1 MAGQAS
7 PLALFEKLAAFADIA
22 DRRGL
27 VPTDEETIAS
37 WLIHS
42 GSRTLTATLTVGDAR
57 RAREMVLKAATARAK
72 AAKEEPPKK
81 EETKRKKAAFAD

>member
-27 VPTDEETIAS
+27 VPTDEEPIAS

-57 RAREMVLKAATARAK
+57 RARELVLKAAVARAK
-72 AAKEEPPKK
+72 AAKEEPPK
-81 EETKRKKAAFAD
+81 ETPKRKKAAFAD